1 MKRVKLTVLTG
12 LLVLGLT
19 AVGFAGTAEFFIT
32 AIVPTAVDV
41 GFTTSQVDPD
51 TLEFTLI
58 GTGDQDLNFG
68 IMSFDEGTGTFLPPF
83 IYAVDVGPVNA
94 AGDPAAGL
102 VNTVGVTFDE
112 DPHPNGTGKGLG
124 SKATLTY
131 VEVTGA
137 PGAQT
142 ETVFN
147 RKLLNN
153 VVSAAPGDFD
163 AGFLRLYVGIFTGEV
178 FATFPVSTDG
188 EPFVTSDVPGSY
200 TGTLT
205 LSATLQ

>member
-1 MKRVKLTVLTG
+1 MKRIRLTVLSG

-19 AVGFAGTAEFFIT
+19 AVGFAGTADFFIT
-32 AIVPTAVDV
+32 ATVPTAVDV

-51 TLEFTLI
+51 TSVFTLI
-58 GTGDQDLNFG
+58 GTGDQTMDFG
-68 IMSFDEGTGTFLPPF
+68 TMTFDEGTGTFLPPH
-83 IYAVDVGPVNA
+83 IYAVDVGPVDV

-102 VNTVGVTFDE
+102 VGTVTVGFAE

-124 SKATLTY
+124 LKSTLTY

-153 VVSAAPGDFD
+153 VVSALPADFN
-163 AGFLRLYVGIFTGEV
+163 AGFLRLYVGIYTGEV
-178 FATFPVSTDG
+178 FTTFPVSTDG
-188 EPFVTSDVPGSY
+188 EPFLTTDAPGPY

-205 LSATLQ
+205 LSATLL